1 MAALTDRRHCQ
12 RLAFAFQWAVE
23 RHRPACHPS
32 GPHCHATHGSRDAGM
47 PSAAKLKKAAAKK
60 GRAPP
65 PADKASDESGSG
77 PSFVLPP
84 RARAWL

>member
-60 GRAPP
+60 
-65 PADKASDESGSG
+65 PAAKKAAKKTAKKAAKKKAD
-77 PSFVLPP
+77 
-84 RARAWL
+84 